1 MISGNDIVIR
11 TQSPLEL
18 AEETVKL
25 IRFKWKQLL
34 IENADSGDIIAFEF
48 PFFQS
53 LPNEFFVY
61 ENALAKQSWD
71 DQGACSQ
78 NANTMFHVIVQAR
91 QVTLVVDDPL
101 CPVCRSVIEAS
112 REFAREL
119 SLWRRELAV

>member
-25 IRFKWKQLL
+25 LRTAWKELL
-34 IENADSGDIIAFEF
+34 IENADSGDLVDFGI

-61 ENALAKQSWD
+61 ENALAKQLWD
-71 DQGACSQ
+71 DQGACSK
-78 NANTMFHVIVQAR
+78 NVNTMFHILLQDR

-101 CPVCRSVIEAS
+101 SPVCRNLIEAS
-112 REFAREL
+112 KGFASDLSMGRMEFAE
-119 SLWRRELAV
+119 

>member
-1 MISGNDIVIR
+1 MLHYTNQNGWN
-11 TQSPLEL
+11 SPLEL

-34 IENADSGDIIAFEF
+34 IENADSGDIFAFEF

-61 ENALAKQSWD
+61 ENALAKQLWD
-71 DQGACSQ
+71 DHGACSQ
-78 NANTMFHVIVQAR
+78 NANTMFYIIVQAR

-112 REFAREL
+112 LEFAREL
-119 SLWRRELAV
+119 SLGRLELVV

>member
-1 MISGNDIVIR
+1 MLISGNDIVIR

-53 LPNEFFVY
+53 LPKEFFVY
-61 ENALAKQSWD
+61 ENALAKKSWD

-78 NANTMFHVIVQAR
+78 NANTMFHVIVQ
-91 QVTLVVDDPL
+91 
-101 CPVCRSVIEAS
+101 PVKSRSS
-112 REFAREL
+112 
-119 SLWRRELAV
+119 STTH